1 MICNY
6 LAFEGIDGSGKSSL
20 IKRLS
25 AVLSNQQIENKIVR
39 EPGGTK
45 VGEGV
50 RELLLS
56 HDYEVDA
63 LTEALL
69 FCSQRSQLIAEVI
82 KPEVNKGI
90 KILSDRSAYSSV
102 AYQGVG
108 RGLGYETIYQ
118 LNDIAVNSFWPEKVV
133 LLDIDPKISLSRQK
147 VADRIGSDKVDF
159 FNKVRE
165 GYLRLADEFDNNF
178 LIINAEEDLELNLK
192 RICTWLK
199 VDNSKY
205 FPP

>member
-82 KPEVNKGI
+82 KPEVNRGI

-147 VADRIGSDKVDF
+147 IADRIGSDKVDF

-165 GYLRLADEFDNNF
+165 GYLRLAEQFDKNF
-178 LIINAEEDLELNLK
+178 LIINAEEDLKLNLQK
-192 RICTWLK
+192 ICTWLK
-199 VDNSKY
+199 VDNSK
-205 FPP
+205 

>member
-25 AVLSNQQIENKIVR
+25 AVLSNQQVENKIVR

-165 GYLRLADEFDNNF
+165 GYLRLADEFENNF
-178 LIINAEEDLELNLK
+178 LIINAEEDLELNMK

-199 VDNSKY
+199 VDNSK
-205 FPP
+205 

>member
-25 AVLSNQQIENKIVR
+25 ELLSNQQIDNKIVR

-178 LIINAEEDLELNLK
+178 LIINAEEDLELNFK

-199 VDNSKY
+199 VDNS
-205 FPP
+205 

>member
-25 AVLSNQQIENKIVR
+25 ELLSNQQIDNKIVR

-45 VGEGV
+45 VGEGL

-199 VDNSKY
+199 VDNSK
-205 FPP
+205 

>member
-20 IKRLS
+20 IKGLS
-25 AVLSNQQIENKIVR
+25 EVLSNQQVENKVVR

-69 FCSQRSQLIAEVI
+69 FCSQRSQLVSEVI
-82 KPEVNKGI
+82 KPEINKGT

-147 VADRIGSDKVDF
+147 IADRIGSDKVDF

-165 GYLRLADEFDNNF
+165 GYLRLAEQFDNNF
-178 LIINAEEDLELNLK
+178 LIINAEEDLKQNLQ

-199 VDNSKY
+199 VDNSK
-205 FPP
+205 

>member
-147 VADRIGSDKVDF
+147 VVDRIGSDKVDF

-165 GYLRLADEFDNNF
+165 GYLRLADEFEDNF

-192 RICTWLK
+192 SICTWLK
-199 VDNSKY
+199 VDNSK
-205 FPP
+205 

>member
-56 HDYEVDA
+56 HDYDVDA

-82 KPEVNKGI
+82 KPEINKGT

-199 VDNSKY
+199 VDNSK
-205 FPP
+205 

>member
-25 AVLSNQQIENKIVR
+25 AVLSNQQVENKIVR

-118 LNDIAVNSFWPEKVV
+118 LNDIAVNSFWPERVV

-165 GYLRLADEFDNNF
+165 GYLRLADEFENNF

-199 VDNSKY
+199 VDNSK
-205 FPP
+205 

>member
-20 IKRLS
+20 IKGLS
-25 AVLSNQQIENKIVR
+25 KVLNNQQVENKIVR

-69 FCSQRSQLIAEVI
+69 FCSQRSQLVSEVI
-82 KPEVNKGI
+82 KPEINKGT

-108 RGLGYETIYQ
+108 RGLGYKTIYQ

-147 VADRIGSDKVDF
+147 IADRIGSDKVDF

-165 GYLRLADEFDNNF
+165 GYLRLAEQFDNNF
-178 LIINAEEDLELNLK
+178 LIINAEEDLKQNLQ

-199 VDNSKY
+199 VDNSK
-205 FPP
+205 

>member
-25 AVLSNQQIENKIVR
+25 ELLSNQQIDNKIVR

-147 VADRIGSDKVDF
+147 IADRIGSDKVDF

-165 GYLRLADEFDNNF
+165 GYLRLAEQFDNNF
-178 LIINAEEDLELNLK
+178 LIINAEEDLKQNLQ

-199 VDNSKY
+199 VDNSK
-205 FPP
+205 

>member
-25 AVLSNQQIENKIVR
+25 ELLSNQQIDNKIVR

-147 VADRIGSDKVDF
+147 VVDRIGSDKVDF

-199 VDNSKY
+199 VDNSK
-205 FPP
+205 

>member
-25 AVLSNQQIENKIVR
+25 KVLSNQQVENKIVR

-82 KPEVNKGI
+82 KPEVNRGI

-165 GYLRLADEFDNNF
+165 GYLRLADEFENNF

-192 RICTWLK
+192 SICTWLK
-199 VDNSKY
+199 VDNSK
-205 FPP
+205 

>member
-20 IKRLS
+20 IKGLS
-25 AVLSNQQIENKIVR
+25 EVLSNQQVENKIVR

-69 FCSQRSQLIAEVI
+69 FCSQRSQLVSEVI
-82 KPEVNKGI
+82 KPEINKGT

-108 RGLGYETIYQ
+108 RGLGYETIDQ

-147 VADRIGSDKVDF
+147 IADRIGSDKVDF

-165 GYLRLADEFDNNF
+165 GYLRLAEQFDNNF
-178 LIINAEEDLELNLK
+178 LIINAEEDLKQNLQ

-199 VDNSKY
+199 VDNSK
-205 FPP
+205 

>member
-20 IKRLS
+20 IRSLS
-25 AVLSNQQIENKIVR
+25 EILTSQHIDNKIVR

-45 VGEGV
+45 VGEGI

-56 HDYEVDA
+56 HEYDVDA

-69 FCSQRSQLIAEVI
+69 FCSQRSQLVTEII
-82 KPEVNKGI
+82 KPEINKGT

-118 LNDIAVNSFWPEKVV
+118 LNDIAVNSYWPEKVV
-133 LLDIDPKISLSRQK
+133 LLDIDPTISLSRQR

-159 FNKVRE
+159 FKKVRE
-165 GYLRLADEFDNNF
+165 GYLRLAEEFENNF
-178 LIINAEEDLELNLK
+178 LIINAEEDLSDNLQK
-192 RICTWLK
+192 ICMWLK
-199 VDNSKY
+199 VENSK
-205 FPP
+205 

>member
-25 AVLSNQQIENKIVR
+25 KVLSNQQVENKIVR

-56 HDYEVDA
+56 HDYKVDA

-118 LNDIAVNSFWPEKVV
+118 LNDIAVNSFWPERVV

-165 GYLRLADEFDNNF
+165 GYLRLADEFKNNF

-199 VDNSKY
+199 VDNSK
-205 FPP
+205 

>member
-25 AVLSNQQIENKIVR
+25 KVLSNQQVENKIVR

-165 GYLRLADEFDNNF
+165 GYLRLADEFENNF

-199 VDNSKY
+199 VDNSK
-205 FPP
+205 

>member
-199 VDNSKY
+199 VDNSK
-205 FPP
+205 

>member
-20 IKRLS
+20 IRSLS
-25 AVLSNQQIENKIVR
+25 EILTSQHIDNKIVR

-45 VGEGV
+45 VGEGI

-56 HDYEVDA
+56 HEYDVDA

-69 FCSQRSQLIAEVI
+69 FCSQRSQLVTEII
-82 KPEVNKGI
+82 KPEINKGT

-118 LNDIAVNSFWPEKVV
+118 LNDIAVNSYWPEKVV
-133 LLDIDPKISLSRQK
+133 LLDIDPKISLSRQR

-159 FNKVRE
+159 FRKVRE
-165 GYLRLADEFDNNF
+165 GYLRLAEEFKNNF
-178 LIINAEEDLELNLK
+178 LIINAEEDLSDNLQK
-192 RICTWLK
+192 ICTWLK
-199 VDNSKY
+199 VENSK
-205 FPP
+205 

>member
-20 IKRLS
+20 IRSLS
-25 AVLSNQQIENKIVR
+25 EILTSQNIDNKIVR

-45 VGEGV
+45 VGEGI

-56 HDYEVDA
+56 HEYDVDA

-82 KPEVNKGI
+82 KPEVNRGI

-165 GYLRLADEFDNNF
+165 GYLRLADEFENNF

-192 RICTWLK
+192 SICTWLK
-199 VDNSKY
+199 VDNSK
-205 FPP
+205 

>member
-25 AVLSNQQIENKIVR
+25 EVLSNQQIENKIVR

-165 GYLRLADEFDNNF
+165 GYLRLADEFENNF
-178 LIINAEEDLELNLK
+178 LIINAEDDLELNMK

-199 VDNSKY
+199 VDNSK
-205 FPP
+205 

>member
-118 LNDIAVNSFWPEKVV
+118 LNDIAVNSFWPERVV

-165 GYLRLADEFDNNF
+165 GYLRLADEFENNF

-192 RICTWLK
+192 SICTWLK
-199 VDNSKY
+199 VDNSK
-205 FPP
+205 

>member
-25 AVLSNQQIENKIVR
+25 EVLSNQQIDNKIVR

-147 VADRIGSDKVDF
+147 IADRIGSDKVDF

-165 GYLRLADEFDNNF
+165 GYLRLAEQFDNNF
-178 LIINAEEDLELNLK
+178 LIINAEEDLKQNLQ

-199 VDNSKY
+199 VDNSK
-205 FPP
+205 

>member
-20 IKRLS
+20 IKGLS
-25 AVLSNQQIENKIVR
+25 EVLSNQQVENKIVR

-50 RELLLS
+50 RKLLLS

-69 FCSQRSQLIAEVI
+69 FCSQRSQLVSEVI
-82 KPEVNKGI
+82 KPEINKGT

-147 VADRIGSDKVDF
+147 IADRIGSDKVDF

-165 GYLRLADEFDNNF
+165 GYLRLADEIDNNF

-199 VDNSKY
+199 VDNSK
-205 FPP
+205 

>member
-25 AVLSNQQIENKIVR
+25 EVLTNKQVSNKIVR

-108 RGLGYETIYQ
+108 RGLGYKTIYQ
-118 LNDIAVNSFWPEKVV
+118 LNDIAINSFWPEKIV

-159 FNKVRE
+159 FNRVRE

-178 LIINAEEDLELNLK
+178 LIINAEEDLEQNLK
-192 RICTWLK
+192 KICTWLK
-199 VDNSKY
+199 IDNSK
-205 FPP
+205 

>member
-147 VADRIGSDKVDF
+147 IADRIGSDKVDF

-165 GYLRLADEFDNNF
+165 GYLRLAEQFDNNF
-178 LIINAEEDLELNLK
+178 LIINAEEDLKQNLQ

-199 VDNSKY
+199 VDNSK
-205 FPP
+205 

>member
-20 IKRLS
+20 IKGLS
-25 AVLSNQQIENKIVR
+25 EVLSNQQVENKIVR

-69 FCSQRSQLIAEVI
+69 FCSQRSQLVSEVI
-82 KPEVNKGI
+82 KPEIHKGT

-159 FNKVRE
+159 FNKVRD
-165 GYLRLADEFDNNF
+165 GYLRLAEQFDNNF
-178 LIINAEEDLELNLK
+178 LIINAEEDLKQNLQK
-192 RICTWLK
+192 ICTWLK
-199 VDNSKY
+199 VDNSK
-205 FPP
+205 

>member
-25 AVLSNQQIENKIVR
+25 ELLSNQQIENKIVR

-199 VDNSKY
+199 VDNSK
-205 FPP
+205 

>member
-25 AVLSNQQIENKIVR
+25 EVLSNQQIENKIVR

-165 GYLRLADEFDNNF
+165 GYLRLAEQFDNNF
-178 LIINAEEDLELNLK
+178 LIINAEEDLKQNLQ

-199 VDNSKY
+199 VDNSK
-205 FPP
+205 

>member
-25 AVLSNQQIENKIVR
+25 EVLSNQQIENKIVR

-118 LNDIAVNSFWPEKVV
+118 LNNIAVNSFWPEKVV

-199 VDNSKY
+199 VDNSK
-205 FPP
+205 

>member
-20 IKRLS
+20 IRSLS
-25 AVLSNQQIENKIVR
+25 EILTSQNIDNKIVR

-45 VGEGV
+45 VGEGI

-56 HDYEVDA
+56 HEYDVDA

-69 FCSQRSQLIAEVI
+69 FCSQRSQLVTEII
-82 KPEVNKGI
+82 KPEINKGT

-118 LNDIAVNSFWPEKVV
+118 LNDIAVNSYWPEKVV
-133 LLDIDPKISLSRQK
+133 LLDIDPTISLSRQR

-159 FNKVRE
+159 FKKVRE
-165 GYLRLADEFDNNF
+165 GYLRLAEEFENNF
-178 LIINAEEDLELNLK
+178 LLINAEEDLSDILQK
-192 RICTWLK
+192 ICTWLK
-199 VDNSKY
+199 VENSK
-205 FPP
+205 

>member
-20 IKRLS
+20 IRSLS
-25 AVLSNQQIENKIVR
+25 EILTSQNIDNKIVR

-45 VGEGV
+45 VGEGI

-56 HDYEVDA
+56 HEYDVDA

-69 FCSQRSQLIAEVI
+69 FCSQRSQLVTEII
-82 KPEVNKGI
+82 KPEINKGT

-118 LNDIAVNSFWPEKVV
+118 LNDIAVNSYWPEKVV
-133 LLDIDPKISLSRQK
+133 LLDIDPKISLSRQR

-159 FNKVRE
+159 FRKERE
-165 GYLRLADEFDNNF
+165 GYLRLAEEFKNNF
-178 LIINAEEDLELNLK
+178 LIINAEEDLSDNLQK
-192 RICTWLK
+192 ICTWLK
-199 VDNSKY
+199 VENSK
-205 FPP
+205 

>member
-20 IKRLS
+20 IKGLS
-25 AVLSNQQIENKIVR
+25 EVLSNQQVENKVVR

-45 VGEGV
+45 VGEGI

-56 HDYEVDA
+56 HEYDVDA

-69 FCSQRSQLIAEVI
+69 FCSQRSQLVTEII
-82 KPEVNKGI
+82 KPEINKGT

-118 LNDIAVNSFWPEKVV
+118 LNDIAVNSYWPEKVV
-133 LLDIDPKISLSRQK
+133 LLDIDPTISLSRQR

-159 FNKVRE
+159 FKKVRE
-165 GYLRLADEFDNNF
+165 GYLRLAEEFENNF
-178 LIINAEEDLELNLK
+178 LIINAEEDLSDNLQK
-192 RICTWLK
+192 ICTWLK
-199 VDNSKY
+199 VENSK
-205 FPP
+205 

>member
-20 IKRLS
+20 IKGLS
-25 AVLSNQQIENKIVR
+25 EVLSNQQVENKIVR

-69 FCSQRSQLIAEVI
+69 FCSQRSQLVSEVI
-82 KPEVNKGI
+82 KPEIHKGT

-133 LLDIDPKISLSRQK
+133 LLDIDPKIALSRQK
-147 VADRIGSDKVDF
+147 IADRIGSDKVDF

-165 GYLRLADEFDNNF
+165 GYLRLAEQFDKNF
-178 LIINAEEDLELNLK
+178 LIINAEEDLKLNLQK
-192 RICTWLK
+192 ICTWLK
-199 VDNSKY
+199 VDNSK
-205 FPP
+205 

>member
-25 AVLSNQQIENKIVR
+25 EVLSNQQIENKIVR

-147 VADRIGSDKVDF
+147 IADRIGSDKVDF

-192 RICTWLK
+192 RIFTWLK
-199 VDNSKY
+199 VDNSK
-205 FPP
+205 

>member
-20 IKRLS
+20 IKGLS
-25 AVLSNQQIENKIVR
+25 EVLSTQQVENKIVR

-69 FCSQRSQLIAEVI
+69 FCSQRSQLVSEVI
-82 KPEVNKGI
+82 KPEINKGT

-147 VADRIGSDKVDF
+147 IADRIGSDKVDF

-165 GYLRLADEFDNNF
+165 GYLRLAEQFDNNF
-178 LIINAEEDLELNLK
+178 LIINAEEDLKQNLQ

-199 VDNSKY
+199 VDNSK
-205 FPP
+205 

>member
-1 MICNY
+1 MIGKY

-165 GYLRLADEFDNNF
+165 GYLRLADEFENNF
-178 LIINAEEDLELNLK
+178 LIINAEEDLELNMK

-199 VDNSKY
+199 VDNSK
-205 FPP
+205 